1 MAVFREV
8 EQTETVGL
16 ERTQGAHLAD
26 NVHQKKK
33 KKHQDRKYTGSTHFF
48 LNIHFKKKKKQK
60 TILCK
65 DLVKRNPLGVYS
77 AKPSEVE
84 FPAHFLELRAQDL
97 KWKRWDPPQ
106 IPSNFYIQKFPW
118 LSDRI
123 ICSLKR
129 HSENLGLS
137 YSFIRF
143 KDVAQVLTS
152 GNTTTNHIWAVYT
165 AAAHPPTESGE
176 LLTLQGNVVVEATK

>member
-1 MAVFREV
+1 MSQPLFHTQTLTHALVFTPLPEEHTETMAVFREV

-97 KWKRWDPPQ
+97 K
-106 IPSNFYIQKFPW
+106 
-118 LSDRI
+118 
-123 ICSLKR
+123 
-129 HSENLGLS
+129 
-137 YSFIRF
+137 
-143 KDVAQVLTS
+143 
-152 GNTTTNHIWAVYT
+152 
-165 AAAHPPTESGE
+165 
-176 LLTLQGNVVVEATK
+176 